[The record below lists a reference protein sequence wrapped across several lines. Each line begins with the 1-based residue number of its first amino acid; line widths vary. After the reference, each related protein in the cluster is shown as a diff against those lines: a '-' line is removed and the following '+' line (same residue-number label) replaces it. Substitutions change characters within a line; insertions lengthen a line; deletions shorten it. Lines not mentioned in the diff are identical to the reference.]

1 MNIYIWIPYV
11 YVERINQYYS
21 LFFVKMEDGPQT
33 NVGQMIDKAKW
44 FQRIAKGLPGL
55 WSNTYQTC
63 VSQRHLLLLSGSF
76 RHVFRHYFESPG
88 TEQETMKH
96 QPSKTIED
104 ICCRLLQQLNQPQNI
119 KLKKKTETLR
129 FVGDSQGWKTNVSR
143 TVFCSRCGIVILDL
157 GLIWP
162 YQPSAWII
170 VVHQLELGEILG

>member
-1 MNIYIWIPYV
+1 MNIYIYIWIPYV

-119 KLKKKTETLR
+119 KPKKNDRDPTICRWFSGILR
-129 FVGDSQGWKTNVSR
+129 DGKLMSQELYFVPG
-143 TVFCSRCGIVILDL
+143 
-157 GLIWP
+157 
-162 YQPSAWII
+162 
-170 VVHQLELGEILG
+170 VVL

>member
-1 MNIYIWIPYV
+1 MGDNEITILYIYIYTYIYIYMNIYIYIWIPYV

-119 KLKKKTETLR
+119 KPKKNDRDPTICRWFSGILR
-129 FVGDSQGWKTNVSR
+129 DGKLMSQELYFVPG
-143 TVFCSRCGIVILDL
+143 
-157 GLIWP
+157 
-162 YQPSAWII
+162 
-170 VVHQLELGEILG
+170 VVL